1 MSKSKIRIL
10 LADDHALM
18 RMGLKSLLNVQR
30 DMHVV
35 GEAEDGE
42 EAVRAAESLRPDVV
56 VMDLA
61 MPGVG
66 GAEATR
72 RIADAHLGA
81 KVVILTAFGDSAD
94 VGKALARGACGAQM
108 KGGPTDELLAAI
120 RAVHAGGTA
129 IAPEIRRLL
138 DKRDAAA
145 DLSERQ
151 IEILACVAR
160 GLKTSVIAEELGI
173 SVGGVKQHLS
183 RICLALG
190 ASNRSEA
197 AAIAIARHLVKL

>member
-81 KVVILTAFGDSAD
+81 KVVILTAFG
-94 VGKALARGACGAQM
+94 
-108 KGGPTDELLAAI
+108 
-120 RAVHAGGTA
+120 AGFTFGSMY
-129 IAPEIRRLL
+129 LKWGY
-138 DKRDAAA
+138 DG
-145 DLSERQ
+145 RQ
-151 IEILACVAR
+151 RV
-160 GLKTSVIAEELGI
+160 EE
-173 SVGGVKQHLS
+173 VKQNS
-183 RICLALG
+183 
-190 ASNRSEA
+190 
-197 AAIAIARHLVKL
+197 